1 MAQWLARREWL
12 SKDGF
17 FNGYYD
23 NSSRRVE
30 GRSKAGIRM
39 FLASQVFAIMSGIA
53 SEEQARR
60 TWRSICRYLKD
71 PVHKG
76 FRLNTDMKRPQM
88 NLGRAYGFA
97 YGEKE
102 NGAFFSHMNVMLANA
117 LYSRMFIREGK
128 EVMDSLYRMASSET
142 ACIPPVLPVIFQQP
156 GQRPLSIFNRVS
168 KLVYTHFYWP
178 GSWHQFQYGMAHTA
192 AKTDAH

>member
-1 MAQWLARREWL
+1 
-12 SKDGF
+12 
-17 FNGYYD
+17 
-23 NSSRRVE
+23 
-30 GRSKAGIRM
+30 M

-142 ACIPPVLPVIFQQP
+142 ACIPPVLPEYFNSQGKGLYLYLTGSASWYIHTFI
-156 GQRPLSIFNRVS
+156 GQVLGISFNMGWLILRP
-168 KLVYTHFYWP
+168 
-178 GSWHQFQYGMAHTA
+178 
-192 AKTDAH
+192 KTDAH